1 MDVIDKLNSM
11 MSSYS
16 GKLNSLVGEDHKI
29 DAIIIVYIILFLVIK
44 PCKATEITKMPI
56 IQLSMIASILYIART
71 NQVTAT
77 LLAVAFLITLGTN
90 SHECNHS
97 RLTKDLPIEDRERF
111 TGNDEVDVE
120 SNNTE
125 DMESDNESDDESEED
140 SDEEDSDEED
150 VTDYT
155 NNKDNDENESDSD
168 SESDDEE
175 KKDNVN
181 DKPKKKNKK
190 KHKKKNKKVEEN
202 FALNRLLPKNSI
214 NDTFKDLHMA
224 IHKLENFVNTD
235 N

>member
-16 GKLNSLVGEDHKI
+16 GKLDSLVGEDHKI

-44 PCKATEITKMPI
+44 PCKAKMPI

-125 DMESDNESDDESEED
+125 DMESDNESEED

-150 VTDYT
+150 SEEEDVTDYT
-155 NNKDNDENESDSD
+155 NSKDDESDSDSD

-175 KKDNVN
+175 KKDNIN

-190 KHKKKNKKVEEN
+190 KNRKKNKKIEEN
-202 FALNRLLPKNSI
+202 FALNKLLPKNSI

>member
-16 GKLNSLVGEDHKI
+16 GKLDSLVGEDHKI

-125 DMESDNESDDESEED
+125 DMESDNESEED

-155 NNKDNDENESDSD
+155 NSKDDESDSD

-175 KKDNVN
+175 KKDNIN

-190 KHKKKNKKVEEN
+190 KNRKKNKKIEEN
-202 FALNRLLPKNSI
+202 FALNKLLPKNSI

>member
-1 MDVIDKLNSM
+1 MDVIDKLNSI

-16 GKLNSLVGEDHKI
+16 GKLDSLVGENHKI
-29 DAIIIVYIILFLVIK
+29 DAIIIVYVILFLVVK

-56 IQLSMIASILYIART
+56 IQLGMIASILYIART
-71 NQVTAT
+71 NQITAT

-125 DMESDNESDDESEED
+125 DMESDNESEED

-150 VTDYT
+150 SEEEDVTDYT
-155 NNKDNDENESDSD
+155 NSKDDESDSD

-190 KHKKKNKKVEEN
+190 KNKEKNKKIEEN
-202 FALNRLLPKNSI
+202 FALNKLLPKNSI

>member
-16 GKLNSLVGEDHKI
+16 GKLDSLVGEDHKI

-125 DMESDNESDDESEED
+125 DMESD
-140 SDEEDSDEED
+140 SDEED

-155 NNKDNDENESDSD
+155 NSKDDESDSD

-175 KKDNVN
+175 KKDNIN

-190 KHKKKNKKVEEN
+190 KNRKKNKKIEEN
-202 FALNRLLPKNSI
+202 FALNKLLPKNSI